1 MLLFQTKPVT
11 CFPKNTKVNLWIF
24 IVFSYTCILTAWPH
38 FWSLTALSC
47 SSSMV
52 SVYGITTKVFYRI
65 KNTIKCYQ
73 CAVDEGMIC
82 IILWF
87 GNQCLDSFNFLLFL
101 PLLFWAEWCTGL
113 NVQVSLRDQDF
124 IRHGQ
129 LEKQWYKCPC
139 ISFTSAIIK
148 QLNNVQQKRL
158 FTVQCAALLC
168 DF

>member
-1 MLLFQTKPVT
+1 MDFY
-11 CFPKNTKVNLWIF
+11 C
-24 IVFSYTCILTAWPH
+24 VFLYLY
-38 FWSLTALSC
+38 FDSLTSFLKFDSPKLF
-47 SSSMV
+47 V
-52 SVYGITTKVFYRI
+52 KYGSVYGITTKVFYRI